1 MAQYDYQQHAVVPAD
16 FAEELLPAA
25 IEEIVNPHQVDTP
38 APGAG
43 HPDTCTV
50 SGGHQV
56 KKGKR
61 LRRFPHL
68 YQLDAT
74 DSGAVCLAMVC
85 RHFNLPASLARIR
98 QVVHTRPSG
107 PSLRSLCRG
116 AAELGLAARSVQATP
131 ERLAD
136 MPRPAIVHTT
146 ENRWVVLYD
155 ADAQWVR
162 VADPARGLRRL
173 RHAEFAKQWS
183 GYAVLFDYVK
193 EAPQPAATIAAEA
206 PRRRKTGVRWL
217 WPFFRPFAGSMLKA
231 VALAFMS
238 SVLEML
244 RPVFAQ
250 IIIDRVLVEHDRDLL
265 QVIVLALVGVLCFS
279 ILALL
284 AQRYLLSFVAVR
296 FDGAVLDYITRKLLA
311 LPMTYFN
318 TRRAGDIQNRLLGMG
333 PVRDFLVQYGVTGI
347 TATAQLLAA
356 LALMFV
362 YSVPLALVFVALAPL
377 YALLIYL
384 SRHSLQPIVNALKE
398 AQGHYQSH
406 QIDAIKGIETVKAL
420 SAEGKL
426 RELMLQQFHG
436 LSRQQFR
443 ANLTS
448 MYYDGAV
455 SAAGFISIILFL
467 SVGAYQVERIGIQ
480 LFERIEGSTFTILG
494 LPLVPLL
501 AFLRGGGLLAR

>member
-1 MAQYDYQQHAVVPAD
+1 
-16 FAEELLPAA
+16 
-25 IEEIVNPHQVDTP
+25 QVDTP

-173 RHAEFAKQWS
+173 RH
-183 GYAVLFDYVK
+183 
-193 EAPQPAATIAAEA
+193 
-206 PRRRKTGVRWL
+206 
-217 WPFFRPFAGSMLKA
+217 
-231 VALAFMS
+231 
-238 SVLEML
+238 
-244 RPVFAQ
+244 
-250 IIIDRVLVEHDRDLL
+250 
-265 QVIVLALVGVLCFS
+265 
-279 ILALL
+279 
-284 AQRYLLSFVAVR
+284 
-296 FDGAVLDYITRKLLA
+296 
-311 LPMTYFN
+311 
-318 TRRAGDIQNRLLGMG
+318 
-333 PVRDFLVQYGVTGI
+333 
-347 TATAQLLAA
+347 
-356 LALMFV
+356 
-362 YSVPLALVFVALAPL
+362 
-377 YALLIYL
+377 
-384 SRHSLQPIVNALKE
+384 
-398 AQGHYQSH
+398 
-406 QIDAIKGIETVKAL
+406 
-420 SAEGKL
+420 
-426 RELMLQQFHG
+426 
-436 LSRQQFR
+436 
-443 ANLTS
+443 
-448 MYYDGAV
+448 
-455 SAAGFISIILFL
+455 
-467 SVGAYQVERIGIQ
+467 
-480 LFERIEGSTFTILG
+480 
-494 LPLVPLL
+494 
-501 AFLRGGGLLAR
+501 